1 MLCLPHKGVYSFVIF
16 EMWSCH
22 IAFGWPAT
30 RYVAQTDLSL
40 TLSTGIIGTCHYTWL
55 TSQVLVKIP

>member
-1 MLCLPHKGVYSFVIF
+1 
-16 EMWSCH
+16 MWSCH